1 MSSRAR
7 PGAILSAQERN
18 DYQPAVIRRAPKRTP
33 AGSASVVRLQISRMP
48 FSSRAEVS
56 DGYPTVQEE
65 VARLSASPEVHSACN
80 WFCAQ
85 EPQFAHWQVEM
96 ARIPAPPFGE
106 GPRAAWLAERFRD
119 LGLDDVRVDDVGNV
133 FGIHPGFGRRY
144 ITLSAHIDTVF
155 PAGTPLNVRRQGSRL
170 YGPGVSDNGAGVTA
184 LLATAAMLRSVKV
197 RHALPFLFIGNVG
210 EEGEGDLRGMRH
222 IFATPRWKDS
232 IAYSVILDGA
242 GSDSVV
248 AEALGSRRFEI
259 IVRGPGGHSWSD
271 FGAPNPIV
279 VLARAIERFCQTPV
293 SSTPK
298 STFNIGVVRG
308 GTSVNSIPESASMRV
323 DLRSTSTTEL
333 ERLERSLRVC
343 LDLSVQSEQRLAE
356 GHRSTQRK
364 THAVTTEVVVIGDR
378 PAGELDPNARILQVL
393 RAVDAHLGNVAQVQ
407 RASTD
412 ANIPLSLGREAVA
425 IGGGGSGGGAHTLQ
439 EWFDCTG
446 RELGLKRIL
455 LTLLALAGVGE

>member
-1 MSSRAR
+1 MVISSRA
-7 PGAILSAQERN
+7 
-18 DYQPAVIRRAPKRTP
+18 D
-33 AGSASVVRLQISRMP
+33 
-48 FSSRAEVS
+48 VS
-56 DGYPTVQEE
+56 DAYPTVQEE
-65 VARLSASPEVHSACN
+65 VARLSASPEIRSAFN
-80 WFCAQ
+80 WFRTQ
-85 EPQFAHWQVEM
+85 EPQLAQWQLEM
-96 ARIPAPPFGE
+96 ARLAAPPFGE
-106 GPRAAWLAERFRD
+106 GPRAAWLAERFRE

-144 ITLSAHIDTVF
+144 IALSAHIDTVF
-155 PAGTPLNVRRQGSRL
+155 PAGTPLNVRQQGSRL

-184 LLATAAMLRSVKV
+184 MLAVVALLRSVRL

-232 IAYSVILDGA
+232 IAYSLILDGA
-242 GSDSVV
+242 GSDTIV

-279 VLARAIERFCQTPV
+279 ILARAIEAFCRTPV
-293 SSTPK
+293 PASPK
-298 STFNIGVVRG
+298 STFNIGVIRG

-323 DLRSTSTTEL
+323 DLRSTSTSEL

-343 LDLSVQSEQRLAE
+343 LDQAVEAEQSAAAGRGSA
-356 GHRSTQRK
+356 QRK
-364 THAVTTEVVVIGDR
+364 THAVTSEVVVIGDR
-378 PAGELDPNARILQVL
+378 PAGELEPNARILQVV
-393 RAVDAHLGNVAQVQ
+393 RAVDAQLGNVAQVQ

>member
-1 MSSRAR
+1 
-7 PGAILSAQERN
+7 
-18 DYQPAVIRRAPKRTP
+18 
-33 AGSASVVRLQISRMP
+33 MP
-48 FSSRAEVS
+48 FGSRSDVS
-56 DGYPTVQEE
+56 DVYPPVQEE
-65 VARLSASPEVHSACN
+65 VARLAAAPEVRSAFN
-80 WFCAQ
+80 WFRTQ
-85 EPQFAHWQVEM
+85 EPQLAHWQLEM
-96 ARIPAPPFGE
+96 ARIAAPPFGE
-106 GPRAAWLAERFRD
+106 TARGVWLAERFREF
-119 LGLDDVRVDDVGNV
+119 GLDDVRIDDVGNV

-144 ITLSAHIDTVF
+144 IALSAHIDTVF
-155 PAGTPLNVRRQGSRL
+155 PAGTPLNIRQQGSRL

-184 LLATAAMLRSVKV
+184 MLAIVALLRSIRV

-222 IFATPRWKDS
+222 IFATQRWKDS
-232 IAYSVILDGA
+232 IAYSLILDGA
-242 GSDSVV
+242 GSDTIV

-279 VLARAIERFCQTPV
+279 ILARAIQSFCQTPV
-293 SSTPK
+293 STSPK
-298 STFNIGVVRG
+298 STFNIGVMRG

-343 LDLSVQSEQRLAE
+343 LDHSVEAEQRASE
-356 GHRSTQRK
+356 GRGSGPRK
-364 THAVTTEVVVIGDR
+364 THAVTCEIVVIGDR
-378 PAGELDPNARILQVL
+378 PAGELEQNARMLQVV
-393 RAVDAHLGNVAQVQ
+393 RAVDAQLGNVAQVQ

-412 ANIPLSLGREAVA
+412 ANIPLSMGREAVA

-439 EWFDCTG
+439 EWFDCSG

-455 LTLLALAGVGE
+455 LTMLTLAGVGE